1 MTGIGWFAAII
12 VGGLAGWIAEK
23 IMKSD
28 MGLIMNIILGILG
41 ALVANWLLM
50 LIVGSTLGGT
60 QEEVLATFSH
70 PAVAILTALVLFVG
84 LEHFRKG
91 AQTMIEDYSQGSA
104 RRILI
109 ICVTVL
115 SYGATATGLFA
126 LAKIAI

>member
-1 MTGIGWFAAII
+1 MRFMTARKRAEGKGAAHSGTEHHWYMI
-12 VGGLAGWIAEK
+12 VSAVGLA
-23 IMKSD
+23 
-28 MGLIMNIILGILG
+28 LIVPTFLY
-41 ALVANWLLM
+41 
-50 LIVGSTLGGT
+50 IVGSTLGGT

-109 ICVTVL
+109 ICVTVV